1 MPQSEDRSVPKT
13 VVITQSNYI
22 PWRGYF
28 DMLRLADEVVLLES
42 VQYTRRDWR
51 NRNRIKTPHGT
62 RWLTVPVE
70 AKGRFLQA
78 LDETRINDPRWATN
92 HVRAIELAYSRAPHY
107 AELAPWLFD
116 MLRGVAAEPLLTK
129 VNEQLLRALCER
141 LGITVPIRRCSHVL
155 DRNALRSMQPTE
167 RLLAIATELGATRYL
182 SGPSAQ
188 DYLDIGSFEAAGIQV
203 SWMSYDGYAEYS
215 QLWGVFEP
223 YVSIVD
229 LLFNTGQKAARYLER
244 KPLFH
249 DIEVFPERTQ

>member
-1 MPQSEDRSVPKT
+1 VPKT
-13 VVITQSNYI
+13 VVVTQSNYI

-28 DMLRLADEVVLLES
+28 DMLRSADEVVLLES

-51 NRNRIKTPHGT
+51 NRNLIKTPQGT
-62 RWLTVPVE
+62 TWLTVPVE
-70 AKGRFLQA
+70 AKGRYLQA

-92 HVRAIELAYSRAPHY
+92 HIRTIALAYSRAPHY

-116 MLRGVAAEPLLTK
+116 VLRGLAPEPLLTK

-155 DRNALRSMQPTE
+155 DRNALRSMKPTE

-182 SGPSAQ
+182 SGPSAR
-188 DYLDIGSFEAAGIQV
+188 DYLDIGLFEAAGIQV
-203 SWMSYDGYAEYS
+203 SWMSYDDYAEYS

-223 YVSIVD
+223 YVSIID
-229 LLFNTGQKAARYLER
+229 LLFNTGPEAARYLER
-244 KPLFH
+244 KPSFH
-249 DIEVFPERTQ
+249 SPERMQ

>member
-1 MPQSEDRSVPKT
+1 MPKT

-28 DMLRLADEVVLLES
+28 DMLRSADEVVLLES

-51 NRNRIKTPHGT
+51 NRNRIKTPQGT

-70 AKGRFLQA
+70 AKGRYLQA

-92 HVRAIELAYSRAPHY
+92 HIRAIELAYSRAPHY

-129 VNEQLLRALCER
+129 VNEQLLRALCEQ

-182 SGPSAQ
+182 TGPSAQ
-188 DYLDIGSFEAAGIQV
+188 DYLDIGLFEAAGIQV
-203 SWMSYDGYAEYS
+203 SWMSYDGYAEYP

-229 LLFNTGQKAARYLER
+229 LLFNTGQEAARYLER
-244 KPLFH
+244 KPSFH
-249 DIEVFPERTQ
+249 NIERSPERTQ